1 LIVNRRYWI
10 PPVALG
16 AGQLAHG
23 ASWIFAARF
32 GAAPSVCAWLTC
44 TGLVASRCFGLVD
57 DDGAGDSRTRHS
69 RLYRCDWKGERIA
82 RGALFAFE
90 AAVIALV
97 VAFWTGAITVL
108 PWAGTLIVLA
118 LACYL
123 VPATSTLATAFAG
136 PKTEA
141 ALARALLITLGSLLI
156 TAVIGAV
163 LALDVGWIGPTR
175 PRSYRR
181 DRRFM
186 VRSALSAG

>member
-1 LIVNRRYWI
+1 VE
-10 PPVALG
+10 
-16 AGQLAHG
+16 
-23 ASWIFAARF
+23 FDARF

-141 ALARALLITLGSLLI
+141 ALERALLITLGSLLI

-163 LALDVGWIGPTR
+163 LAWTLAGLGPPGLALIGGTADSWFVR
-175 PRSYRR
+175 PYRLANGAR
-181 DRRFM
+181 DGCFD
-186 VRSALSAG
+186 ADGAPD